1 MYYCVMG
8 RRPLTQMTSHTY
20 HDTKVT
26 AVIDQFNI
34 YIYINVASGFNRLYE
49 SVFIANSAIVRQLM
63 KLFTPP

>member
-1 MYYCVMG
+1 
-8 RRPLTQMTSHTY
+8 MTSHTY